1 MLAHLTIDEVPFLLL
16 LVAVA
21 FVSGGI
27 AFMLGRRSAR

>member
-1 MLAHLTIDEVPFLLL
+1 MLAHITLDEVPFLLV

-21 FVSGGI
+21 FVSGGV